1 MLYSI
6 QLVFNVPEELA
17 FIINMPDYIY
27 RNNWVQCVHLE
38 TVIWDPL
45 LEYRI
50 SLTCTLLFQQICKW
64 EVHKHIGTILKMEKV
79 MAF

>member
-17 FIINMPDYIY
+17 FIIPDYIY
-27 RNNWVQCVHLE
+27 RNNWVQCVYLE
-38 TVIWDPL
+38 AVIWDPL

-50 SLTCTLLFQQICKW
+50 WLTCTLLFQQICKW
-64 EVHKHIGTILKMEKV
+64 EVHKHIGTILKMKKV